1 MAVEPARSAQST
13 HACTTRFAAACRGI
27 VVAAALVTALVTAT
41 APAVAQVPRVD
52 VTSSSSYITP
62 FPPADTYRVQVY
74 GDWMAESLLPAL
86 AETLQTEP
94 RVQVLR
100 RARTLVPLVRFDHE
114 DDVRAE
120 EQSRDPLQIGV
131 LFFGISDRTNFRSA
145 PGAPLLRLGTEAW
158 QAEYGRRVD
167 RLLKALKRRG
177 IAIYLVGQPPLRRE
191 EANTDAM
198 MLSEVLRD
206 KAFVNGVRFIDIH
219 PAFVDEDG
227 DYTQYGPDFSGDIQR
242 LRESDG
248 VSLSWIGNRKLAAMI
263 DKEIRKDL
271 AIAYAERAVPLAG
284 TEAEQ
289 RRINPDKPYV
299 APQRASLAP
308 QAQTP
313 QKDGRGQ
320 AAAQPS
326 TPPLSSPGR
335 QPASITDQK
344 SETSRLVLRIPDQTG
359 REETVTTEI
368 VRPPISAA
376 TLTLLKRKET
386 AQVNSQTFDTIAA
399 ELSDGTTLSLFVAPG
414 QNSDSQ
420 AKGTASPAQEIY
432 NTVWIR
438 GDRLPPKP
446 GRADDFRWPPRDEI
460 PYVAAPSIPDKGRQP
475 AAQPAKAPAGLL
487 RANPPTNIPRARLQ
501 STN

>member
-1 MAVEPARSAQST
+1 MAVGPTTSAQIARI
-13 HACTTRFAAACRGI
+13 HASRRGPLRHIIAVVGVFVSAVFACSPGAD
-27 VVAAALVTALVTAT
+27 
-41 APAVAQVPRVD
+41 AQVAGSD
-52 VTSSSSYITP
+52 VGPSSSYITP

-114 DDVRAE
+114 DDIRAE
-120 EQSRDPLQIGV
+120 EQSRDPLQIGI
-131 LFFGISDRTNFRSA
+131 LFFGISDRTNFRAA

-177 IAIYLVGQPPLRRE
+177 VAVYLVGQPPLRRD
-191 EANTDAM
+191 EANADAM

-206 KAFVNGVRFIDIH
+206 KAFVNGVRFIDIQ

-227 DYTQYGPDFSGDIQR
+227 NYSQYGPDFAGDIQR

-248 VSLSWIGNRKLAAMI
+248 VSLSWIGNRKLAAI
-263 DKEIRKDL
+263 IEKEIRKDL

-299 APQRASLAP
+299 APQRANLAP
-308 QAQTP
+308 QVQP
-313 QKDGRGQ
+313 SQKDGRGQ
-320 AAAQPS
+320 ATAQPS
-326 TPPLSSPGR
+326 ATPVPAPGR
-335 QPASITDQK
+335 QPASITDHK

-359 REETVTTEI
+359 REENVTTEI

-386 AQVNSQTFDTIAA
+386 AQVNNQTFDTIAA
-399 ELSDGTTLSLFVAPG
+399 ELSDGTTLSLFVAPS
-414 QNSDSQ
+414 QNSGSQ
-420 AKGTASPAQEIY
+420 AKGAASPAQEIY

-460 PYVAAPSIPDKGRQP
+460 PYVAAPSAPEGGRQP
-475 AAQPAKAPAGLL
+475 VAQPAKAPAGLI
-487 RANPPTNIPRARLQ
+487 RANPPANIPRARLQ